1 MNDFRA
7 TCRSVWGFDLGSPEL
22 ADGGRWK
29 IKHLTSHFRWKDIL
43 HPVSSWCNR
52 SYCLFCSPNYTDE
65 VYKLW
70 HYPSQKL
77 IKILWVY
84 SFSVEI
90 FLGFGPNSIRLSTP
104 IWRARICHSNIT
116 KILLVNPMDTI
127 SQWRPCCYINV
138 QSDVRARGCVWM
150 SGHTVTYQGSK
161 YELALSFCLHSL
173 ANVPSFLQLRS
184 IKRHSLCPLFFGQS
198 WRTDFGKKAVW
209 ASWFQS
215 ILKVDWMR
223 WVIILYINKRHVGIS
238 RSIKMHKQFQLC
250 GFWDDVEMFPWR
262 IH

>member
-7 TCRSVWGFDLGSPEL
+7 TCWSVWGFDLESPEL

-52 SYCLFCSPNYTDE
+52 SCCLFCSPNYTDE

-77 IKILWVY
+77 IKNLWVY

-90 FLGFGPNSIRLSTP
+90 FLHFGPNSISLSTP
-104 IWRARICHSNIT
+104 IWIRICHSNII

-127 SQWRPCCYINV
+127 SQWWPCCYINV
-138 QSDVRARGCVWM
+138 QSDVRARGCVWV

-173 ANVPSFLQLRS
+173 LLHVPSFLQLRS
-184 IKRHSLCPLFFGQS
+184 IKRRSLCQLFFGQS
-198 WRTDFGKKAVW
+198 
-209 ASWFQS
+209 
-215 ILKVDWMR
+215 
-223 WVIILYINKRHVGIS
+223 
-238 RSIKMHKQFQLC
+238 
-250 GFWDDVEMFPWR
+250 
-262 IH
+262 

>member
-7 TCRSVWGFDLGSPEL
+7 TCQSVWGFDLGSPEL

-70 HYPSQKL
+70 HHPSQKL

-90 FLGFGPNSIRLSTP
+90 FLGFGPNSVCLSTP
-104 IWRARICHSNIT
+104 IWIARICHSNIT

-127 SQWRPCCYINV
+127 SQWRPCCYINM

-173 ANVPSFLQLRS
+173 LLHVPSFLPLCS
-184 IKRHSLCPLFFGQS
+184 IKRRSLCPLFLVRAEERILERKLCGPHGFSPS
-198 WRTDFGKKAVW
+198 WRLLEWGEW
-209 ASWFQS
+209 
-215 ILKVDWMR
+215 
-223 WVIILYINKRHVGIS
+223 
-238 RSIKMHKQFQLC
+238 
-250 GFWDDVEMFPWR
+250 
-262 IH
+262 